1 MHSPILGADEGDRNI
16 RPKMRIQGEFV
27 LNVFQT
33 KTRKEYHS
41 KLYLNKTVSVEHKT
55 WNKA

>member
-33 KTRKEYHS
+33 KNS
-41 KLYLNKTVSVEHKT
+41 KRISQQVIFEQNSYSRT
-55 WNKA
+55 

>member
-16 RPKMRIQGEFV
+16 RPKLRIQGEFV

-33 KTRKEYHS
+33 KNS
-41 KLYLNKTVSVEHKT
+41 KRMSQQVIFEQNCFSRT
-55 WNKA
+55 